1 MTDLWLDLRQAVR
14 LCRRAPVMAAVI
26 VSSLTLAIGANTA
39 VFSFVNAIQ
48 FRPLPVAD
56 EQTLVDLSEWS
67 ATELCA
73 GCGVGTSYPGF
84 LEWREGARSFSAM
97 SAYKEMSFAVS
108 GGGDPER
115 VGGAVVSAGLFP
127 MLGVHPSVG
136 RGIMAADETP
146 SASPVVLISERLW
159 RNRVG
164 SRTDVIGQTL
174 KVDGRA
180 HTIVGIMPAGFGWPE
195 YAQLWIPLGADASA
209 WPRTDRSLTVVA
221 RLAPGT
227 DRRRAEAEM
236 RALAAAQAAANP
248 ETNARWTVNVTSLRE
263 DMTGETAM
271 ASIVFLSA
279 VGFVLLIACANVAN
293 LLLVRAVER
302 RREIAVR
309 LALGASRGRIVRLV
323 LTESLAF
330 SAAGGVLGSLV
341 AIAGSRWLVS
351 AFQTE
356 APYWIQ
362 FGIDWHVPVFAVLLT
377 AATSLLCGLAPALQ
391 SSKRDVQATLQEGSI
406 GSAAPGGGVRSALV
420 VLQLTL
426 ALVLLAG
433 AGLMIKTV
441 ARIYQFDAGYDTSR
455 VVVADLSLSSARYD
469 TPQARRAFV
478 ADVLG
483 TLTRMPSARAAF
495 SRPIFFAGFGGES
508 RRVVVE
514 GAGEVAPG
522 LSPGFYHAVTPG
534 YFDTL
539 GVRLLQGRAF
549 GGTDVTGVVVI
560 NREMAER
567 IWPGRSPL
575 GARIR
580 FGQDAPPLEVIG
592 VIADEGG
599 SPFGT
604 ARRTATA
611 YVPFAGNDGRSVAL
625 YASSDS
631 AAPLETLG
639 PEIRAAVRSADPELP
654 VEDMMTME
662 DALRRWTQP
671 ARFVALL
678 MGSLSAL
685 AIGLA
690 SIGVYGVM
698 ACIVAQRWREIGI
711 RVALGATSAHV
722 RRLLMGSALRMVC
735 AGLALGLLGAW
746 AGTRALE
753 GILAG
758 TSPTDPVVF
767 TVATLVLALAGLC
780 AAWIPAR
787 GARLVNPTVALRAE

>member
-1 MTDLWLDLRQAVR
+1 M
-14 LCRRAPVMAAVI
+14 
-26 VSSLTLAIGANTA
+26 
-39 VFSFVNAIQ
+39 
-48 FRPLPVAD
+48 
-56 EQTLVDLSEWS
+56 
-67 ATELCA
+67 
-73 GCGVGTSYPGF
+73 
-84 LEWREGARSFSAM
+84 
-97 SAYKEMSFAVS
+97 
-108 GGGDPER
+108 
-115 VGGAVVSAGLFP
+115 
-127 MLGVHPSVG
+127 
-136 RGIMAADETP
+136 
-146 SASPVVLISERLW
+146 
-159 RNRVG
+159 
-164 SRTDVIGQTL
+164 
-174 KVDGRA
+174 
-180 HTIVGIMPAGFGWPE
+180 
-195 YAQLWIPLGADASA
+195 
-209 WPRTDRSLTVVA
+209 
-221 RLAPGT
+221 
-227 DRRRAEAEM
+227 
-236 RALAAAQAAANP
+236 
-248 ETNARWTVNVTSLRE
+248 
-263 DMTGETAM
+263 
-271 ASIVFLSA
+271 
-279 VGFVLLIACANVAN
+279 
-293 LLLVRAVER
+293 
-302 RREIAVR
+302 
-309 LALGASRGRIVRLV
+309 
-323 LTESLAF
+323 
-330 SAAGGVLGSLV
+330 
-341 AIAGSRWLVS
+341 
-351 AFQTE
+351 
-356 APYWIQ
+356 
-362 FGIDWHVPVFAVLLT
+362 
-377 AATSLLCGLAPALQ
+377 CGLAPALQ
-391 SSKRDVQATLQEGSI
+391 ASKRDVRATLQEGSI

-420 VLQLTL
+420 VVQLTL

-469 TPQARRAFV
+469 TPQARRALV
-478 ADVLG
+478 AEVLG

-495 SRPIFFAGFGGES
+495 ARTIFFAGFGGES

-522 LSPGFYHAVTPG
+522 LSPGFYYAVTPG

-539 GVRLLQGRAF
+539 GVPLLQGRAF
-549 GGTDVTGVVVI
+549 GDTDVTGVVVI

-580 FGQDAPPLEVIG
+580 FGPDAPPLEVIG

-599 SPFGT
+599 SPFGA

-639 PEIRAAVRSADPELP
+639 PEIRAAVRRADPELP

-662 DALRRWTQP
+662 ETLRRWTQP

-678 MGSLSAL
+678 MGSLSVL

-722 RRLLMGSALRMVC
+722 RRLLVGSALRMVC
-735 AGLALGLLGAW
+735 TGLALGLLGAG
-746 AGTRALE
+746 AGTRVLE

-767 TVATLVLALAGLC
+767 GSAVMVLGLAGLC

-787 GARLVNPTVALRAE
+787 RARHVDPTVALRRNSGSRLKAEATPCS